1 MHVLQ
6 QTRYFEFGEMKF
18 DDFRGSDHNKTTTLV
33 AVAPSRWFRMVHI
46 SRPPRPATLTQD
58 HDARTKKEHHVITR
72 HPQTHTPI
80 VFCEIE

>member
-33 AVAPSRWFRMVHI
+33 AVAP
-46 SRPPRPATLTQD
+46 
-58 HDARTKKEHHVITR
+58 
-72 HPQTHTPI
+72 
-80 VFCEIE
+80 